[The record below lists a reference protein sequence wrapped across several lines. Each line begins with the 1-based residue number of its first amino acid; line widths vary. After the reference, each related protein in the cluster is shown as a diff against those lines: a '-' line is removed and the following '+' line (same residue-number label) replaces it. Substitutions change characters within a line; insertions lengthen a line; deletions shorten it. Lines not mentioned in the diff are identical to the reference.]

1 MVLWFPLW
9 REENSRGNHI
19 ERAIQIFCWIQFLR
33 KSFQRKCNLRVKWT
47 ISQSPSWK
55 VVQLVGI
62 WQRERLKFGKAF
74 FCILNAGMHLECSV
88 QITGNTVNKS
98 EGKLWPS
105 YDQVLKPNLEKRN
118 LYVSERTKH
127 SNFTR
132 KICQSR
138 LEKQWNAPLKG
149 DFCSSSKQSDP
160 TRLDFFCLCVC
171 ENLSGGESRSYLAK
185 ISDETWREYTRVS
198 QRESI
203 WIDRGNWLLYP
214 LR

>member
-88 QITGNTVNKS
+88 QITGNTVNKA
-98 EGKLWPS
+98 EGKFWPS
-105 YDQVLKPNLEKRN
+105 YDQVLKPNLEKQ
-118 LYVSERTKH
+118 LVCTRTYKTFKFH
-127 SNFTR
+127 KKNMPISPR
-132 KICQSR
+132 KTMKCPSQGGFLFIQKTKWSYSVG
-138 LEKQWNAPLKG
+138 LFL
-149 DFCSSSKQSDP
+149 
-160 TRLDFFCLCVC
+160 LVCLW
-171 ENLSGGESRSYLAK
+171 K
-185 ISDETWREYTRVS
+185 FKWR
-198 QRESI
+198 
-203 WIDRGNWLLYP
+203 GK
-214 LR
+214 